1 MRKEFYTFE
10 ELLITD
16 EMTTDTQIRNQLIR
30 RIQKIPSNKL
40 KELNELVA
48 KLELSSPKKDKNLS
62 FAGAWANLDSELFHN
77 LTEKLI
83 DNRQRSKI
91 IY

>member
-40 KELNELVA
+40 KELVA
-48 KLELSSPKKDKNLS
+48 KFELSSPKKDKNLS

>member
-40 KELNELVA
+40 KELVA

-62 FAGAWANLDSELFHN
+62 FAGAWTNLDSELFHN

>member
-1 MRKEFYTFE
+1 
-10 ELLITD
+10 
-16 EMTTDTQIRNQLIR
+16 MTTDTQIRNQLIR

-40 KELNELVA
+40 KELVA

>member
-40 KELNELVA
+40 KELVA